1 MLRVIISAT
10 CLVVASPSVVQ
21 QVRIITGDIE
31 YVHGP
36 GGQVLD
42 DSFALAWNAR
52 FRSKGPSADLDQ
64 QESTQPRRVC

>member
-42 DSFALAWNAR
+42 DEKLRAR
-52 FRSKGPSADLDQ
+52 VERQ
-64 QESTQPRRVC
+64 IQEQRAKC